1 MRANAQSLQDDN
13 RLPMTDKKR
22 PPMPEDQRDAEINR
36 RIDENLRKVFQE
48 QVEEDLPDRFKLL
61 LDQLRQQDG
70 DDGEDDQA

>member
-1 MRANAQSLQDDN
+1 
-13 RLPMTDKKR
+13 
-22 PPMPEDQRDAEINR
+22 MPEDQRDAEINR

-61 LDQLRQQDG
+61 LDQLRKQDG

>member
-1 MRANAQSLQDDN
+1 
-13 RLPMTDKKR
+13 MTDKKR

-61 LDQLRQQDG
+61 LDQLRKQDG